1 MKAVKIILRVI
12 AGIAWVLGLVI
23 FAGMA
28 MDFSDDPYMAS
39 FGYIMLG
46 CYLVF
51 TVGGYFGVRDMK
63 KKRAR
68 RKAERAERERKIAAG
83 VIPAHVH
90 TARHTAGLPAPAG
103 VPCEVRVFAQ
113 KVEFFAGGQV
123 YQVPTERVTGAQE
136 YTDTEMR
143 QYVRSSAFQTILGAA
158 AFGGVGAVVGAMPES
173 RYKREVSKHNLAIT
187 FVSETG
193 EASAVV
199 LSADVSLLVLGQ
211 AVRKYARGVARG
223 AVTL

>member
-1 MKAVKIILRVI
+1 MKK
-12 AGIAWVLGLVI
+12 VLGWGLWLLVLVVI
-23 FAGMA
+23 GLPSLEGTAEGGVVFVGLYVVLSGM
-28 MDFSDDPYMAS
+28 
-39 FGYIMLG
+39 I
-46 CYLVF
+46 YLC
-51 TVGGYFGVRDMK
+51 VRGMG
-63 KKRAR
+63 KRKALKR
-68 RKAERAERERKIAAG
+68 TEKAEREKKVAAG
-83 VIPAHVH
+83 VLPAHTH

-123 YQVPTERVTGAQE
+123 YQVPMERVTGAQE

-143 QYVRSSAFQTILGAA
+143 QYIRSSTFQTILGAA

>member
-1 MKAVKIILRVI
+1 MKKASSILGWIVWAVVLVIIGLPVVDGAVEGGWLFLLI
-12 AGIAWVLGLVI
+12 YLGLT
-23 FAGMA
+23 
-28 MDFSDDPYMAS
+28 
-39 FGYIMLG
+39 LG
-46 CYLVF
+46 V
-51 TVGGYFGVRDMK
+51 YFGVRGGK
-63 KKRAR
+63 KKQTV
-68 RKAERAERERKIAAG
+68 RKAEKAERERKIAAG
-83 VIPAHVH
+83 LIPAHTH

-123 YQVPTERVTGAQE
+123 YQVPMERVTGAQE

-143 QYVRSSAFQTILGAA
+143 QYIRSSTFQTILGAA